1 MNARRVVRT
10 TQGSLRRREHPIL
23 HVGQVQSI
31 QTATTPPSL
40 TVKWSGGSVAQ
51 AGVNFV
57 SSYAPQV
64 NDWVEAIHTGPPS
77 RPGGG
82 DWLVLG
88 TVGGDSGWIAPTLGN
103 SWVNYGGTFQVAQ
116 YRKHGD
122 VVRLRGV
129 IKSGTINALA
139 FDLPSGFIPPADLQF
154 ATTSAGAYGTLL
166 IYGATNSAAGA
177 VIPGSGSN
185 VSFFLG
191 CEFTVD

>member
-40 TVKWSGGSVAQ
+40 TIKWSGGSVAQ
-51 AGVNFV
+51 AGVNFL

-122 VVRLRGV
+122 VVRIRGV
-129 IKSGTINALA
+129 IKSGTINAVA
-139 FDLPSGFIPPADLQF
+139 FTLPAGYIPPADLQF
-154 ATTSAGAYGTLL
+154 AVVSNGAYGTLQVN
-166 IYGATNSAAGA
+166 GAGNAN
-177 VIPGSGSN
+177 PGQVTPVNGNN
-185 VSFFLG
+185 VSVNVD
-191 CEFTVD
+191 CTFTVD